1 MCSSERILLKK
12 GVFMMNDKLKEQ
24 AKTLF
29 INGQMTQEELA
40 RKLNISE
47 RTIRRWKQAGGWKQL
62 RDDFRQNSIS
72 FHQELYLFAKKLI
85 LSIRKD
91 VEKGIKIDTGR
102 LFAISKLLPLIKLVK
117 EYEDS
122 VAKSKAANAV
132 KNTNISSKTIKQIQG
147 EILGLDTAT

>member
-1 MCSSERILLKK
+1 
-12 GVFMMNDKLKEQ
+12 MMNDKLKEQ
-24 AKTLF
+24 AKILF
-29 INGQMTQEELA
+29 IKGHMTQEELA

-62 RDDFRQNSIS
+62 RDDFRQNNIS

-91 VEKGIKIDTGR
+91 IEKGIKIDTGR

>member
-1 MCSSERILLKK
+1 MK
-12 GVFMMNDKLKEQ
+12 NYKLKEQ
-24 AKTLF
+24 AKSLF
-29 INGQMTQEELA
+29 IKGQMTQEELA

-85 LSIRKD
+85 LSIRRD
-91 VEKGIKIDTGR
+91 IEKGIKIDTGR

>member
-1 MCSSERILLKK
+1 MK
-12 GVFMMNDKLKEQ
+12 NYKLKEQ
-24 AKTLF
+24 AKSLF
-29 INGQMTQEELA
+29 IKGQMTQEELA

-85 LSIRKD
+85 LSIRRD
-91 VEKGIKIDTGR
+91 IEKGIKIDTGR

-122 VAKSKAANAV
+122 VAKTKAANAV
-132 KNTNISSKTIKQIQG
+132 KNANISSKTIKQIQG
-147 EILGLDTAT
+147 EILGLDAAT

>member
-1 MCSSERILLKK
+1 
-12 GVFMMNDKLKEQ
+12 MMNDKLKEQ
-24 AKTLF
+24 AKILF
-29 INGQMTQEELA
+29 IKGHMTQEELA

-62 RDDFRQNSIS
+62 RDDFRQNNIS

-91 VEKGIKIDTGR
+91 IEKGIKIDTGR

-122 VAKSKAANAV
+122 VAKSKAANAI
-132 KNTNISSKTIKQIQG
+132 KNVNISSKTIKQIQG

>member
-1 MCSSERILLKK
+1 MK
-12 GVFMMNDKLKEQ
+12 NYKLKEQ
-24 AKTLF
+24 AKSLF
-29 INGQMTQEELA
+29 IKGQMTQEELA

-47 RTIRRWKQAGGWKQL
+47 RTIHRWKQAGGWKQL

-91 VEKGIKIDTGR
+91 IEKGIKIDTGR

-122 VAKSKAANAV
+122 VAKAKTTNSV
-132 KNTNISSKTIKQIQG
+132 KNVNISSKTIKQIQG

>member
-1 MCSSERILLKK
+1 
-12 GVFMMNDKLKEQ
+12 MMNDKLKEQ
-24 AKTLF
+24 AKILF
-29 INGQMTQEELA
+29 IKGYMTQEELA

-47 RTIRRWKQAGGWKQL
+47 RTIRRWKQAEGWKQL

-85 LSIRKD
+85 LSIRKYI
-91 VEKGIKIDTGR
+91 EKGIKIDTGR
-102 LFAISKLLPLIKLVK
+102 LFVISKLLPLIKLVK

>member
-1 MCSSERILLKK
+1 
-12 GVFMMNDKLKEQ
+12 MMNDKLKEQ

-29 INGQMTQEELA
+29 IKGHMTQEELA

-47 RTIRRWKQAGGWKQL
+47 RTIRRWKQAEGWKQL

-85 LSIRKD
+85 LSIRRD
-91 VEKGIKIDTGR
+91 IEKGIKIDTGR

-147 EILGLDTAT
+147 DILGLDTAT

>member
-1 MCSSERILLKK
+1 MK
-12 GVFMMNDKLKEQ
+12 NYKLKEQ
-24 AKTLF
+24 AKSLF
-29 INGQMTQEELA
+29 IKGHMTQEELA

-62 RDDFRQNSIS
+62 RDDFRQNNIS

-85 LSIRKD
+85 LSTRKD
-91 VEKGIKIDTGR
+91 IEKGIKIDTGR

-122 VAKSKAANAV
+122 IAKAKTTNAV
-132 KNTNISSKTIKQIQG
+132 KNVNISSKTIKQIQG

>member
-1 MCSSERILLKK
+1 
-12 GVFMMNDKLKEQ
+12 MMNDKLKEQ
-24 AKTLF
+24 AKILF
-29 INGQMTQEELA
+29 IKGYMTQEELA

-62 RDDFRQNSIS
+62 RDDFRQNNIS

-91 VEKGIKIDTGR
+91 IEKGIKIDTGR

-132 KNTNISSKTIKQIQG
+132 KNANISSKTIKQIQG
-147 EILGLDTAT
+147 DILGLDTAT

>member
-1 MCSSERILLKK
+1 MK
-12 GVFMMNDKLKEQ
+12 NYKLKEQ
-24 AKTLF
+24 AKSLF
-29 INGQMTQEELA
+29 IKGQMTQEELA

-62 RDDFRQNSIS
+62 RDEFRQNNIS
-72 FHQELYLFAKKLI
+72 FHQELYLFAQKLI

-91 VEKGIKIDTGR
+91 IEKGIKIDTGR

-117 EYEDS
+117 EYEDL
-122 VAKSKAANAV
+122 VAKVKTSNAV
-132 KNTNISSKTIKQIQG
+132 KNANILSKTIKQIQG

>member
-1 MCSSERILLKK
+1 MK
-12 GVFMMNDKLKEQ
+12 NYKLKEQ
-24 AKTLF
+24 AKILF
-29 INGQMTQEELA
+29 IKGHMTQEELA

-62 RDDFRQNSIS
+62 RDDFRQNNIS

-85 LSIRKD
+85 LSIRRD
-91 VEKGIKIDTGR
+91 IEKGIKIDTGR

-122 VAKSKAANAV
+122 VAKSMAANAV
-132 KNTNISSKTIKQIQG
+132 KNANISSKTIKQIQG

>member
-1 MCSSERILLKK
+1 MK
-12 GVFMMNDKLKEQ
+12 NYKLKEQ
-24 AKTLF
+24 AKSLF
-29 INGQMTQEELA
+29 IKGQMTQEELA

-62 RDDFRQNSIS
+62 RDDFRQNNIS

-91 VEKGIKIDTGR
+91 IGKGIKIDTGR

-122 VAKSKAANAV
+122 VAKAKTTNVV
-132 KNTNISSKTIKQIQG
+132 KNVNISSKTIKQIQG

>member
-1 MCSSERILLKK
+1 MK
-12 GVFMMNDKLKEQ
+12 NYKLKEQ
-24 AKTLF
+24 AKILF
-29 INGQMTQEELA
+29 IKGHMTQEELA

-62 RDDFRQNSIS
+62 RDNFRQNNIS

-85 LSIRKD
+85 LSTRKD
-91 VEKGIKIDTGR
+91 IEKGIKIDTGR

-122 VAKSKAANAV
+122 VAKTKAANAV
-132 KNTNISSKTIKQIQG
+132 KNANISSKTIKQIQG
-147 EILGLDTAT
+147 EVLGLDTAT

>member
-29 INGQMTQEELA
+29 IKGHMTQEELA

-47 RTIRRWKQAGGWKQL
+47 RTIRRWKQAEGWKQL

-85 LSIRKD
+85 LSIRRD
-91 VEKGIKIDTGR
+91 IEKGIKIDTGR

-147 EILGLDTAT
+147 DILGLDTAT

>member
-1 MCSSERILLKK
+1 MK
-12 GVFMMNDKLKEQ
+12 NYKLKEQ
-24 AKTLF
+24 AKSLF
-29 INGQMTQEELA
+29 IKGQMTQEELA

-62 RDDFRQNSIS
+62 RDDFRQNNIS

-91 VEKGIKIDTGR
+91 IEKGIKIDTGR

-122 VAKSKAANAV
+122 VAKAKTTNVV
-132 KNTNISSKTIKQIQG
+132 KNVNISSKTIKQIQG

>member
-1 MCSSERILLKK
+1 
-12 GVFMMNDKLKEQ
+12 MMNDKLKEQ
-24 AKTLF
+24 AKILF
-29 INGQMTQEELA
+29 IKGHMTQEELA

-91 VEKGIKIDTGR
+91 IEKGIKIDKGR

-122 VAKSKAANAV
+122 VAKAKTTNAV
-132 KNTNISSKTIKQIQG
+132 KNANISSKTIKQIQG

>member
-1 MCSSERILLKK
+1 
-12 GVFMMNDKLKEQ
+12 MMNDKLKEQ
-24 AKTLF
+24 AKILF
-29 INGQMTQEELA
+29 IKGHMTQEELA
-40 RKLNISE
+40 RMLNISE

-91 VEKGIKIDTGR
+91 IEKGIKIDTGR
-102 LFAISKLLPLIKLVK
+102 FFAISKLLPLIKLVK

-122 VAKSKAANAV
+122 GAKAKTTNAV
-132 KNTNISSKTIKQIQG
+132 KNANISSKTIKQIQG

>member
-29 INGQMTQEELA
+29 IKGHMTQEELA

-47 RTIRRWKQAGGWKQL
+47 RTIRRWKQAEGWKQL

-91 VEKGIKIDTGR
+91 IEKGIKIDTGR

-147 EILGLDTAT
+147 DILGLDTAT

>member
-1 MCSSERILLKK
+1 
-12 GVFMMNDKLKEQ
+12 MMNDKLKEQ
-24 AKTLF
+24 AKILF
-29 INGQMTQEELA
+29 IKGHMTQEELA

-62 RDDFRQNSIS
+62 RDDFRQNNIS

-91 VEKGIKIDTGR
+91 IEKGIKIDTGR

-132 KNTNISSKTIKQIQG
+132 KNVNISSKTIKQIQG

>member
-1 MCSSERILLKK
+1 
-12 GVFMMNDKLKEQ
+12 MMNDKLKEQ

-29 INGQMTQEELA
+29 IKGHMTQEELA

-47 RTIRRWKQAGGWKQL
+47 RTIRRWKQAEGWKQL

-91 VEKGIKIDTGR
+91 IEKGIKIDTGR

-147 EILGLDTAT
+147 DILGLDTAT

>member
-1 MCSSERILLKK
+1 
-12 GVFMMNDKLKEQ
+12 MMNDKLKEQ
-24 AKTLF
+24 AKILF
-29 INGQMTQEELA
+29 IKGHMTQEELA

-62 RDDFRQNSIS
+62 RDEFRQNNIS
-72 FHQELYLFAKKLI
+72 FHQELYLFAQKLI

-91 VEKGIKIDTGR
+91 IEKGIKIDTGR

-117 EYEDS
+117 EYEDL
-122 VAKSKAANAV
+122 VAKVKTSNAV
-132 KNTNISSKTIKQIQG
+132 KNANILSKTIKQIQG

>member
-1 MCSSERILLKK
+1 MK
-12 GVFMMNDKLKEQ
+12 NYKLKEQ
-24 AKTLF
+24 AKSLF
-29 INGQMTQEELA
+29 IKGQMTQEELA

-85 LSIRKD
+85 LSIRRD
-91 VEKGIKIDTGR
+91 IEKGIKIDTGR

-132 KNTNISSKTIKQIQG
+132 KNANISSKTIKQIQG
-147 EILGLDTAT
+147 EILGLDAAT

>member
-1 MCSSERILLKK
+1 
-12 GVFMMNDKLKEQ
+12 MNDKLKEQ
-24 AKTLF
+24 AKILF
-29 INGQMTQEELA
+29 IKGHMTQEELA

-62 RDDFRQNSIS
+62 RDDFRQNNIS

-91 VEKGIKIDTGR
+91 IEKGIKIDTGR

-132 KNTNISSKTIKQIQG
+132 KNVNISSKTIKQIQG

>member
-1 MCSSERILLKK
+1 MK
-12 GVFMMNDKLKEQ
+12 NYKLKEQ
-24 AKTLF
+24 AKSLF
-29 INGQMTQEELA
+29 IKGQMTQEELA

-62 RDDFRQNSIS
+62 RDEFRQNNIS
-72 FHQELYLFAKKLI
+72 FHQELYLFAQKLI

-91 VEKGIKIDTGR
+91 IEKGIKIDTGR

-117 EYEDS
+117 EYEDL
-122 VAKSKAANAV
+122 VAKVKTSNAV
-132 KNTNISSKTIKQIQG
+132 KNASILSKTIKQIQG

>member
-1 MCSSERILLKK
+1 MK
-12 GVFMMNDKLKEQ
+12 NYKLKEQ
-24 AKTLF
+24 AKSLF
-29 INGQMTQEELA
+29 IKGQMTQEELA

-62 RDDFRQNSIS
+62 RDDFRQNNIS

-91 VEKGIKIDTGR
+91 IEKGIKIDTGR

>member
-1 MCSSERILLKK
+1 
-12 GVFMMNDKLKEQ
+12 MMNDKLKEQ

-29 INGQMTQEELA
+29 IKGHMTQEELA

-47 RTIRRWKQAGGWKQL
+47 RTIRRWKQAEGWKQL

-85 LSIRKD
+85 LSIRKEI
-91 VEKGIKIDTGR
+91 EKGIKIDTGR

-147 EILGLDTAT
+147 DILGLDTAT

>member
-1 MCSSERILLKK
+1 
-12 GVFMMNDKLKEQ
+12 MMNDKLKEQ

-29 INGQMTQEELA
+29 IKGHMTQEELA

-47 RTIRRWKQAGGWKQL
+47 RTIRRWKQAEGWKQL
-62 RDDFRQNSIS
+62 RDDFRQNNIS

-91 VEKGIKIDTGR
+91 IEKGIKIDTGR

-122 VAKSKAANAV
+122 VAKSKAVNAV
-132 KNTNISSKTIKQIQG
+132 KNVNISSKTIKQIQG

>member
-1 MCSSERILLKK
+1 MK
-12 GVFMMNDKLKEQ
+12 NYKLKEQ
-24 AKTLF
+24 AKSLF
-29 INGQMTQEELA
+29 IKGQMTQEELA

-62 RDDFRQNSIS
+62 RDDFRQNNIS

-91 VEKGIKIDTGR
+91 IEKGIKIDTGR

-122 VAKSKAANAV
+122 VAKSMAANAV
-132 KNTNISSKTIKQIQG
+132 KNDNISSKTIKQIQG

>member
-1 MCSSERILLKK
+1 
-12 GVFMMNDKLKEQ
+12 MMNDKLKEQ
-24 AKTLF
+24 AKILF
-29 INGQMTQEELA
+29 IKGQMTQEELA

-85 LSIRKD
+85 LSIRRD
-91 VEKGIKIDTGR
+91 IEKGIKIDTGR

-147 EILGLDTAT
+147 DILGLDTAT